1 MQYSRVTNVRQT
13 YKATEESFYTLEL
26 PSPPCEWRWPRQWRR
41 GRSSRVAPS
50 TRSPAH
56 QPWQKESC
64 KFNLW
69 LKDRTSNPKSIMRTI
84 FFRVFRR
91 LPVNAGEIEQLGL
104 LKENNQNGKHL
115 FSREMFFKYGFKWRQ
130 KYETSIP
137 PPLKWRSST
146 GLVVRHV
153 RRERSYF
160 RQRGE

>member
-1 MQYSRVTNVRQT
+1 MQYSRDTNVRQT

-91 LPVNAGEIEQLGL
+91 LPVNAGEIVQLGL
-104 LKENNQNGKHL
+104 LKENIQNGKHL
-115 FSREMFFKYGFKWRQ
+115 LSGEKFFNPIYPRGGGAHCA
-130 KYETSIP
+130 P
-137 PPLKWRSST
+137 PPLLFSKVWKIESGWRPMVLSLLILFS
-146 GLVVRHV
+146 
-153 RRERSYF
+153 
-160 RQRGE
+160 